1 MFTSTRDV
9 RQKGALLAAL
19 AVVALGALSGN
30 AVAQTA
36 KIGYINEDKIM
47 ENYDAYLKAKEQY
60 QAQHRAWESEYT
72 RMQNAYV
79 EDSLE
84 FQKQKL
90 ILSAERK
97 LERQAEINAKR
108 RAAESYGKD
117 IFGPGGQAERENNK
131 LMKPLIDNLTAA
143 IAKVAQE
150 GNYDIVFSAQSLAYV
165 NPALDLTQKVI
176 DALAEEG

>member
-1 MFTSTRDV
+1 MSAHTHHTRMRAV
-9 RQKGALLAAL
+9 SLIAF
-19 AVVALGALSGN
+19 AVVAFLGLSQN
-30 AVAQTA
+30 ATAQSS
-36 KIGYINEDKIM
+36 KIGYINEDKVM
-47 ENYDAYLKAKEQY
+47 DSYDAYLKAKEQY

-72 RMQNAYV
+72 RMQSAYV

-97 LERQAEINAKR
+97 VERQAEINAKR
-108 RAAESYGKD
+108 TAAESYGKD

-150 GNYDIVFSAQSLAYV
+150 GNYDVVFSAQSLAYV